1 MYLKKVEIHGFKS
14 FADRVEVE
22 FEKGVTGIVGPNG
35 SGKSNIS
42 DAVRW
47 VLGEQSAKTLRGSKM
62 EDIIFAGTTQRKPV
76 GMAEVSMTLDNSENI
91 LPIDYAEVTVTR
103 RVYRSGES
111 EYLINKTP
119 CRLKDIREM
128 LMDTGIGIDGYSIIG
143 QGRIDEIL
151 SNKSEDRRLIFE
163 EAAGIVKYKTRKEEA
178 EKKLENTNQNLTR
191 VDDIIQELE
200 NRIDPL
206 RIQSEKAKNFIQ
218 LREELKDVEINL
230 YIHELDDL
238 RNKIETM
245 KEQEEVILGQLQH
258 YTHDKKQIDEQH
270 KGLKVEIECLE
281 NRIQQLQ
288 SNIFEATNL
297 LEKKDGEI
305 SLYHEK
311 VSNVAEY
318 VARLNLE
325 ITQIE
330 NEKKSVENQLGEKLQ
345 ELENYKMQLKDGKQE
360 VYEKEKELEQFIQL
374 LVRHEQDIEH
384 STGNMIE
391 LLNQSANKKSEMNS
405 LISLRS
411 NLSKR
416 CQQLSIEIEEIKE
429 KQQNTAVNIEKILG
443 NLGAKTQQLES
454 SKRALAELRIDL
466 GKAKQLAVE
475 MKKKCE
481 YAKQKMQE
489 KQTKKN
495 LLEEMQKDYEG
506 FNKSVKNTLQETKK
520 NAELG
525 KNIYGVVAE
534 LIEVPKEL
542 EVAIEVALGSSLQN
556 IVCQRAEDANRVIGH
571 LKKNNLGR
579 VTFLPIDSIRIGS
592 FVSAATKE
600 DIRRMKGFVGYA
612 SEVIRY
618 DAYYKDIFQ
627 YLLGK
632 VILVDKIENGIVIAK
647 ATGHKLKI
655 VSLEGD
661 IINPGG
667 SITGGSYHAKT
678 VNFLSRRREI
688 DELEQEI
695 SLERKNYE
703 DYERQFSSKETL
715 IHSLENQIQAA
726 ESELKNAEIHVI
738 HEKNDYE
745 QLKKE
750 EKMYLEQIM
759 KSEKEIQQ
767 LMEEQENITVSL
779 EIKER
784 EIEQLQKD
792 QDTLQKLV
800 SVDKDQYDLQK
811 SKKEEMSEQ
820 LTGIKIKM
828 ASLKQQIQNL
838 EHQIEEIERRNAES
852 LDLKVKK
859 EMEIEALLQNKLSY
873 EKQLD
878 RLAIE
883 SKDIDVLRQQY
894 EFNLTQL
901 RGDKADV
908 SKRFD
913 AVAEQLEK
921 INEITSELQ
930 DSRYKIEVKRTR
942 LEIQQE
948 SYCNKLWEDYEMTY
962 LEAMEYKKDNIL
974 MGESTKKI
982 KILKEKIKELG
993 AVNLDAIQ
1001 EYQEVIERYEFLT
1014 NQRFDLIH
1022 AKESLHGVIKEMET
1036 TMKEQFIVYFEKIR
1050 ENFDQVFKQLFG
1062 GGKAEL
1068 KLVDESEILTT
1079 GIEINAQPPGK
1090 KLQHL
1095 SLLSGGER
1103 ALTAIS
1109 LLFAILKV
1117 KPTPFCILDEIEAAL
1132 DDANVYRY
1140 ADFLKEFSKDT
1151 QFIVVT
1157 HRKGTMECVDALY
1170 GVTMQEYGVS
1180 KLVSVKLTDK
1190 AS

>member
-14 FADRVEVE
+14 FADRIEVE

-42 DAVRW
+42 DAIRW

-62 EDIIFAGTTQRKPV
+62 EDIIFAGTTQRKPL
-76 GMAEVSMTLDNSENI
+76 GMAEVSMTLDNSENV

-111 EYLINKTP
+111 EYLINKSP

-151 SNKSEDRRLIFE
+151 SNRSEDRRLIFE
-163 EAAGIVKYKTRKEEA
+163 EAAGIVKYKTRKDEA

-206 RIQSEKAKNFIQ
+206 RIQSEKAKNHIC
-218 LREELKDVEINL
+218 LKEELKNIEISL
-230 YIHELDDL
+230 YIHELEDL
-238 RNKIETM
+238 KNKIETM

-258 YTHDKKQIDEQH
+258 YNQDKKQIDEQH
-270 KGLKVEIECLE
+270 KGLKAEVECLE
-281 NRIQQLQ
+281 NKIQQLQ
-288 SNIFEATNL
+288 SNIFETSNL

-305 SLYHEK
+305 SLYQEK
-311 VSNVAEY
+311 ISNVTEY
-318 VARLNLE
+318 VSRLNTE
-325 ITQIE
+325 ICQIE
-330 NEKKSVENQLGEKLQ
+330 NEKKSIENQSSEKLEALERHKI
-345 ELENYKMQLKDGKQE
+345 ELNHRKQE
-360 VYEKEKELEQFIQL
+360 VDQKEKELEEFAQL

-391 LLNQSANKKSEMNS
+391 LLNLSASKKSEINS
-405 LISLRS
+405 LISLKG

-416 CQQLSIEIEEIKE
+416 CQQLSIEIEESRESQKNTEESIKR
-429 KQQNTAVNIEKILG
+429 ILG
-443 NLGAKTQQLES
+443 SLESKMQQLEDR
-454 SKRALAELRIDL
+454 KQELTGLRINL
-466 GKAKQLAVE
+466 CEVKQLVEE
-475 MKKKCE
+475 MKKKCD

-495 LLEEMQKDYEG
+495 LLAEMQKDYEG
-506 FNKSVKNTLQETKK
+506 FHKSVKNTLQETKK

-525 KNIYGVVAE
+525 QNIYGVVAE

-556 IVCQRAEDANRVIGH
+556 IVCQRAEDANRVIRH

-579 VTFLPIDSIRIGS
+579 VTFLPIDSVRTNGPTS
-592 FVSAATKE
+592 TVVKE
-600 DIRRMKGFVGYA
+600 DIRRMKGFAGYA
-612 SEVIRY
+612 SETIGY
-618 DAYYKDIFQ
+618 EPYYKDIFQ

-632 VILVDKIENGIVIAK
+632 TILVDKIENGIAIAK
-647 ATGHKLKI
+647 ATGHRFKI

-661 IINPGG
+661 IINHGG
-667 SITGGSYHAKT
+667 AITGGSYHAKT

-688 DELEQEI
+688 DELEEEI

-703 DYERQFSSKETL
+703 AYERQFASNQ
-715 IHSLENQIQAA
+715 SLVRSVEDQIQAMEDA
-726 ESELKNAEIHVI
+726 TKDVEIQVI
-738 HEKNDYE
+738 HEKNNYE

-750 EKMYLEQIM
+750 EKMYVEQTE
-759 KSEKEIQQ
+759 KNEKEVQQ
-767 LMEEQENITVSL
+767 LMEEQKSIAASL
-779 EIKER
+779 ALKEL
-784 EIEQLQKD
+784 EIEQLQ
-792 QDTLQKLV
+792 QNQEALQQMV
-800 SVDKDQYDLQK
+800 YVDKDQYDIKK
-811 SKKEEMSEQ
+811 SKREEMSKQ
-820 LTGIKIKM
+820 LTEVKIKM
-828 ASLKQQIQNL
+828 ASLEQQIKNL
-838 EHQIEEIERRNAES
+838 ENHMFEIEKRSAES
-852 LDLKVKK
+852 FDAKAKK
-859 EMEIEALLQNKLSY
+859 EVEIETLLQNKSSY
-873 EKQLD
+873 EKQLE
-878 RLAIE
+878 RLEIE
-883 SKDIDVLRQQY
+883 SKDLDVLRQQY

-901 RGDKADV
+901 RENKAEIGKNLDT
-908 SKRFD
+908 
-913 AVAEQLEK
+913 VAGQLEK
-921 INEITSELQ
+921 ISDIAGELQ
-930 DSRYKIEVKRTR
+930 DSRYKLEVKRTR
-942 LEIQQE
+942 LEIQHE
-948 SYCNKLWEDYEMTY
+948 SYCNKLWEDYEITY
-962 LEAMEYKKDNIL
+962 LEAIEYKTDSIHL
-974 MGESTKKI
+974 GESTKKI
-982 KILKEKIKELG
+982 KMLKEKIKDLGSVNLG
-993 AVNLDAIQ
+993 AVQ
-1001 EYQEVIERYEFLT
+1001 EYQEVMERYEFLT
-1014 NQRFDLIH
+1014 GQRFDLIN

-1036 TMKEQFIVYFEKIR
+1036 TMKEQFIICFEKIK
-1050 ENFDQVFKQLFG
+1050 ENFDLVFKQLFG

-1068 KLVDESEILTT
+1068 KLVDESQILTT

-1117 KPTPFCILDEIEAAL
+1117 KPTPFCIVDEIEAAL

-1157 HRKGTMECVDALY
+1157 HRKGTMECVDTLY